1 MTQSHSLIEE
11 YCADAKV
18 TSGSLSR
25 HYWTVLVLAALPIA
39 LIGLWIF
46 HLAGA
51 SVRPDY
57 FDLITNSGVAL
68 KQVIPLMIL
77 LTGAPIIIMLTLPDI
92 RQMRF
97 LVGPCDQIPI
107 KLIAQRLGSVGFKR
121 LPVRGWI
128 HIIAPRLTVGILAV
142 LGLVIF
148 KGQFNGGQLSL
159 DPRLNSLALDGAV
172 NSHGDANKNPDDDH
186 NYQQFH

>member
-25 HYWTVLVLAALPIA
+25 HYWTMLVSVPLPIA

-57 FDLITNSGVAL
+57 FDLITNARRRIKAGHSPHDSPHRCSHYHHADAPGNTTLWQHFASGRCPFDPADNDGLDSGSAHRGSTVFPYSGRWIRPML
-68 KQVIPLMIL
+68 
-77 LTGAPIIIMLTLPDI
+77 APSAHSPS
-92 RQMRF
+92 
-97 LVGPCDQIPI
+97 
-107 KLIAQRLGSVGFKR
+107 A
-121 LPVRGWI
+121 
-128 HIIAPRLTVGILAV
+128 
-142 LGLVIF
+142 
-148 KGQFNGGQLSL
+148 
-159 DPRLNSLALDGAV
+159 
-172 NSHGDANKNPDDDH
+172 
-186 NYQQFH
+186 

>member
-57 FDLITNSGVAL
+57 FDLILNSGVA
-68 KQVIPLMIL
+68 I
-77 LTGAPIIIMLTLPDI
+77 
-92 RQMRF
+92 
-97 LVGPCDQIPI
+97 
-107 KLIAQRLGSVGFKR
+107 
-121 LPVRGWI
+121 
-128 HIIAPRLTVGILAV
+128 
-142 LGLVIF
+142 
-148 KGQFNGGQLSL
+148 
-159 DPRLNSLALDGAV
+159 
-172 NSHGDANKNPDDDH
+172 
-186 NYQQFH
+186 